1 MGAGGDFRVLGGN
14 WGLGSNWVLRVLGGG
29 KLGAMGCWGG
39 YRVLLGAGGG
49 LWVLQGAGG
58 VPWVLWGRG
67 WAMGCCGVGGGSHG
81 CHGVGGGPVGVPGVP
96 PPPDP
101 PSPPTAA
108 PAPCRVAPAPRCP
121 PPPSAPPLP
130 PDCVLDEGDAGTGGH
145 RDSAGGGAAPGG
157 VTTEG
162 TGPPSATTPPGD
174 TSNNVT
180 AVSRGEAT
188 TGGRVTMSQGAELSL
203 GPAAW
208 GDSGVYICTVT
219 SAQDLEGNNEAVA
232 ELVVLASLPEPP
244 LPGTQPV
251 YLAGK
256 AATSG
261 AGSVY
266 GGLYAPPPKGPP
278 PPAIALGPIGNGY
291 GYSGASVSG
300 HSSQVPL
307 LRDTDSNLGSVPAG
321 PSVAPPSMRVLR
333 YLEDELNAFEPHGRY
348 PPSGAGAPSDISS
361 LHEAPDAWAPRGRP
375 VSPPH
380 SRSPPRGRWHSV
392 EDLGS
397 SRGGSPPPSRPRSRS
412 RDDLLGEAAP
422 LPRLPPVGP
431 PGPPRRLRKNDAM
444 SRESLVV

>member
-1 MGAGGDFRVLGGN
+1 MAAAAALPA
-14 WGLGSNWVLRVLGGG
+14 LL
-29 KLGAMGCWGG
+29 A
-39 YRVLLGAGGG
+39 LLGAAWLPGPAAGMQV
-49 LWVLQGAGG
+49 WVSNPSTVALLFQP
-58 VPWVLWGRG
+58 VVLR
-67 WAMGCCGVGGGSHG
+67 CSYQ
-81 CHGVGGGPVGVPGVP
+81 
-96 PPPDP
+96 
-101 PSPPTAA
+101 STA
-108 PAPCRVAPAPRCP
+108 
-121 PPPSAPPLP
+121 SAPPIVTWKYKSF
-130 PDCVLDEGDAGTGGH
+130 CGSTSAF
-145 RDSAGGGAAPGG
+145 SAGGGSSSAAPSSSQDWDAASACPDASRTVRIVATKQGNA
-157 VTTEG
+157 VTL
-162 TGPPSATTPPGD
+162 GD
-174 TSNNVT
+174 FYQGRSVT
-180 AVSRGEAT
+180 IT
-188 TGGRVTMSQGAELSL
+188 DGAELSL

-232 ELVVLASLPEPP
+232 ELVVL
-244 LPGTQPV
+244 V

-261 AGSVY
+261 AGSDY
-266 GGLYAPPPKGPP
+266 RGLYAAPPKGPP

-307 LRDTDSNLGSVPAG
+307 LRDTDSNLGSVPAA
-321 PSVAPPSMRVLR
+321 PPAAPPSMRVLR

-361 LHEAPDAWAPRGRP
+361 LHEAPDAWAPPGAPR
-375 VSPPH
+375 VPPR

-412 RDDLLGEAAP
+412 RDDLLGGAAP